1 MDLRACIF
9 DLDGVI
15 VDTAK
20 YHYIAWKQIAQD
32 LGFEFSEKHNERL
45 KGVSRMRSLEILLE
59 VGCLQLSE
67 KTKIE
72 LAEHKNNLYLQY
84 IHKLTP
90 HDILPG
96 AKEFLAELRNN
107 HIKTALGS
115 ASKNAML
122 ILERL
127 DIVTL
132 FDVIIDG
139 NKALKAKPDPDVFE
153 KAAQELKIPYN
164 MCIVFED
171 AEAGIEAAIK
181 AGMKC
186 MGIGDKRT
194 LNKAN
199 WVIEGFQCFNLNE
212 LLVLIGDSTS

>member
-1 MDLRACIF
+1 MTLQACIF

-20 YHYIAWKQIAQD
+20 YHYIAWKQIAGE

-45 KGVSRMRSLEILLE
+45 KGVSRIRSLEILLE
-59 VGCLQLSE
+59 VGNLSLDE
-67 KTKIE
+67 KTKNE
-72 LAEHKNNLYLQY
+72 LAERKNNLYLQY
-84 IHKLTP
+84 IHQLTP
-90 HDILPG
+90 ADILPG
-96 AKEFLAELRNN
+96 SEEFLKEHRDNN
-107 HIKTALGS
+107 IKTALGS

-127 DIVTL
+127 GIITL

-153 KAAQELKIPYN
+153 KAATELQVPYQN
-164 MCIVFED
+164 CIVFED
-171 AEAGIEAAIK
+171 AEAGIDAAIR

-186 MGIGDKRT
+186 VGVGDIQT
-194 LNKAN
+194 LYKAN
-199 WVIEGFQCFNLNE
+199 WVINGFQCFNLNK
-212 LLVLIGDSTS
+212 LLEMINGLKI